1 MFSIATMKT
10 RTGVYYI
17 LSLMLLLCVSG
28 RAQTPSFMPGAGG
41 KSAKSDTTKA
51 ARKPGSA
58 WTIDRL
64 GAHYESIVDT
74 IPHNYQKQAVPS
86 MVADAYA
93 TTGNLGA
100 EGQTQLFFDR
110 KPTSDFFFNDALRA
124 WMPQQEETKFYNVYT
139 PMTLLSYN
147 FGGNKKSNQDRLR
160 AIFAGNVNRR
170 IGVGANLDYL
180 YSKGSYEY
188 QAVKDFNFGFT
199 AYYKGDRY
207 GIEAFYNHYNMTNKE
222 NGGITNDLYILDP
235 AELQGGVKK
244 IDPKNIPTRLSA
256 AHSRVWGQQL
266 FINQSFNFGFWCDE
280 AVNDTLTREVYQ
292 PVTKLLWNLEFSNAR
307 HRFINT
313 NQSQASDFWENF
325 YLNAEKTDE
334 KTRQWRV
341 SNTFGIELLEGFQKW
356 AKFGL
361 TAYARYDMLQ
371 FNQVAD
377 SVTMLDPLPA
387 GLTPLPEGINVSPVG
402 RQNLLW
408 VGGRLA
414 KRQGSI
420 LTYAADARFGLIGD
434 VIGDVEVKG
443 DVTTRFKLFSDTVAI
458 TARGHFRNVAQPYL
472 MQHYISNHFAW
483 DNDFSKTRSLRVG
496 GDLTIP
502 WTKTRISI
510 GFENLQNY
518 VGMGLDARPFQDS
531 DNIQIFSATLEQR
544 LKFGIWNWDNTI
556 TYQTS
561 SKAETLPLPTL
572 SLYSNMYLYFKAF
585 KDLYVQVG
593 VDCNYYTSYYAPTY
607 QPATMSFHL
616 QDEMKIGNYPFANV
630 YVTCKLKKTR
640 FFLMMSH
647 VNQGWISNNYFSM
660 PHYPLNPRRIQ
671 LGISVDFAN

>member
-1 MFSIATMKT
+1 
-10 RTGVYYI
+10 
-17 LSLMLLLCVSG
+17 
-28 RAQTPSFMPGAGG
+28 
-41 KSAKSDTTKA
+41 
-51 ARKPGSA
+51 
-58 WTIDRL
+58 
-64 GAHYESIVDT
+64 
-74 IPHNYQKQAVPS
+74 
-86 MVADAYA
+86 
-93 TTGNLGA
+93 
-100 EGQTQLFFDR
+100 
-110 KPTSDFFFNDALRA
+110 
-124 WMPQQEETKFYNVYT
+124 
-139 PMTLLSYN
+139 
-147 FGGNKKSNQDRLR
+147 
-160 AIFAGNVNRR
+160 
-170 IGVGANLDYL
+170 
-180 YSKGSYEY
+180 
-188 QAVKDFNFGFT
+188 
-199 AYYKGDRY
+199 
-207 GIEAFYNHYNMTNKE
+207 
-222 NGGITNDLYILDP
+222 
-235 AELQGGVKK
+235 
-244 IDPKNIPTRLSA
+244 
-256 AHSRVWGQQL
+256 L
-266 FINQSFNFGFWCDE
+266 FINQSFNFGFWRDE

-556 TYQTS
+556 TYQTT

-593 VDCNYYTSYYAPTY
+593 VDCSYYTSYYAPTY

-660 PHYPLNPRRIQ
+660 PHYPLNPRRFQ